1 MTLARLSSIFVGTEL
16 QRTHACVRTGR
27 KILKTNGPPAAE
39 ASPVRASD
47 DLWRWDDEQDGATMT
62 TIDSVRELTITTVA
76 NGPPDDVNEAVCAAS
91 ALLRRGTR
99 PVSIMSTRQ
108 VAFPDG

>member
-1 MTLARLSSIFVGTEL
+1 M
-16 QRTHACVRTGR
+16 
-27 KILKTNGPPAAE
+27 GPPAAE

-47 DLWRWDDEQDGATMT
+47 DIWRWHDEQDGAGT
-62 TIDSVRELTITTVA
+62 DDR
-76 NGPPDDVNEAVCAAS
+76 NGCPPDDVNEAVCAAS